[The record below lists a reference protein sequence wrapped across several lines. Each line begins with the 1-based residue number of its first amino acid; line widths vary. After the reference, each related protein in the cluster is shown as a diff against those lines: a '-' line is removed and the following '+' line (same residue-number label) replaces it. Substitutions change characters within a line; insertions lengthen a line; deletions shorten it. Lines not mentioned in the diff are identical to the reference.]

1 MLFPQ
6 ISPSDMAKVKTSIDK
21 LNHEEI
27 QELSIGSSFRTGKI
41 TALSSSNVL
50 LQVGT
55 TALVDRTSLIVKN
68 LSNIQVQLTSSTINS
83 SVGYPLEPG
92 STVKLNFS
100 TVSQS
105 IYAKSVGFAAIL
117 EVTEL

>member
-6 ISPSDMAKVKTSIDK
+6 ISPTDLGKVKLSLDK

-27 QELSIGSSFRTGKI
+27 QEINIGTSFRTGEI

-50 LQVGT
+50 LQIGE
-55 TALVDRTSLIVKN
+55 TALEGRTSLIVKN
-68 LSNIQVQLTSSTINS
+68 NSDIQVKLTSSTSNS
-83 SVGYPLEPG
+83 DKGYSLEPG
-92 STVKLNFS
+92 STIKLNFTS
-100 TVSQS
+100 ESQS
-105 IYAKSVGFAAIL
+105 IYAKSVGFAANL